1 MTDYLDE
8 YIKAILDAYSNLH
21 IEMLMFTLDNCQ
33 MKDGSNIDEKI
44 ADEAHREL
52 CCLKKRIE
60 EINRI
65 YNISSYE
72 KGGRINGNINRFCT
86 TSADVPDNGYSRGDD

>member
-8 YIKAILDAYSNLH
+8 YIKAVLDAYSNMH
-21 IEMLMFTLDNCQ
+21 IDMLMFVLDNCQ
-33 MKDGSNIDEKI
+33 MKDGSNVDRKI
-44 ADEAHREL
+44 ADEARREL

-65 YNISSYE
+65 YNISPYE
-72 KGGRINGNINRFCT
+72 KGGRNNGNIHGT
-86 TSADVPDNGYSRGDD
+86 TDIPADVSDNGYARGDG

>member
-8 YIKAILDAYSNLH
+8 YLKAILDAYSNMY
-21 IEMLMFTLDNCQ
+21 IDMLMFVLDNCQ
-33 MKDGSNIDEKI
+33 MKDGSKVDEKI

-52 CCLKKRIE
+52 CYLKKRIE

-65 YNISSYE
+65 YNISPYE
-72 KGGRINGNINRFCT
+72 KGGRNDGRIVYDRDDIST
-86 TSADVPDNGYSRGDD
+86 AWHDNGTA